1 VADVRALD
9 REGRPV
15 VTSPLVLLIH
25 SDSAAQDKIIDELGD
40 EFEFAQARN
49 GEQALRLVE
58 RRVPMVAVIE
68 TDLVDRATQ
77 LYAQLQSK
85 GDIRAVFLVDP
96 GEPRDALTLTG
107 LGTVLPKAA
116 DLDRLRHAIRRMVRL
131 QAMSAGVERLRSN
144 TGRLPESEAPRSP
157 PRRRD
162 RTDPAPP
169 VVNTREGRGQ
179 TERPPAFTERPAPDR
194 SLSERPR
201 TPSVA
206 PPPNN
211 EPHRRN
217 K

>member
-1 VADVRALD
+1 MHAHGSSGV
-9 REGRPV
+9 PV
-15 VTSPLVLLIH
+15 TAALVLLIH
-25 SDSAAQDKIIDELGD
+25 SDSAAQDLIVDELQD
-40 EFEFAQARN
+40 EFEFVQARN
-49 GEQALRLVE
+49 GEQALRLVD
-58 RRVPMVAVIE
+58 RRLPAVAVIE

-77 LYAQLQSK
+77 LYAQLQAK
-85 GDIRAVFLVDP
+85 GDIRAVFMVDS

-144 TGRLPESEAPRSP
+144 TGRLPDTEAPRSP

-169 VVNTREGRGQ
+169 IVTTREERGDR
-179 TERPPAFTERPAPDR
+179 TDRPPNLSERPGADRP
-194 SLSERPR
+194 LSERPR
-201 TPSVA
+201 HHSV
-206 PPPNN
+206 PPPPD
-211 EPHRRN
+211 EPHRR